1 MKFLTLTIF
10 TIVPSLP
17 AAFGTF
23 CAGCCC
29 GLRRPVN
36 NNEMFCQVHIVKWLA
51 SKYRLALKRL
61 SLKRLSLKRLSLKL
75 RSWRWRVQSP
85 AQVQSPPALARRW
98 RQALHSWRPPHSGLV
113 QKAVHLFSDVLSDHL
128 VLQSDIRFKVQTNT
142 LRLLTPMCFTYTFRS
157 FRRRFKVLMNKT
169 SPCAATC
176 HGARG
181 FPSSAAAP
189 IPP

>member
-23 CAGCCC
+23 CASCCC

-51 SKYRLALKRL
+51 SKYRLAW
-61 SLKRLSLKRLSLKL
+61 KRLSLKRLSLKL

-85 AQVQSPPALARRW
+85 AQVQSPPALVRRC
-98 RQALHSWRPPHSGLV
+98 RRPLHSWPPHSCLV

-128 VLQSDIRFKVQTNT
+128 VLQSDIRFKMQTNT
-142 LRLLTPMCFTYTFRS
+142 LRLLTDRLDEV
-157 FRRRFKVLMNKT
+157 RFKVLMNKT
-169 SPCAATC
+169 SPCSATR
-176 HGARG
+176 HGDRG
-181 FPSSAAAP
+181 FPSSAAVP